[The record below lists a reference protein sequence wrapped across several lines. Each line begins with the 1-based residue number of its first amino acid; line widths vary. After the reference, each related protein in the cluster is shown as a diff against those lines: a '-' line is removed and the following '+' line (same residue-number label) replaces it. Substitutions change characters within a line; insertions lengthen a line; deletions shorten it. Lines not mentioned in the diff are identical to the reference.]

1 MWGSVVG
8 PEQKSWY
15 AGFVQSR
22 FLYQYFL
29 GLCINYFSYLYKIL
43 DKGSLLKGGL
53 IWAHH
58 LRVSWRGMCGDKSV
72 MLLVTLHPASGSR
85 EMKKANALLAF
96 STLFHFRTPAHEMVP
111 PTVRVDIPTSVNPV

>member
-1 MWGSVVG
+1 MWGSAVG
-8 PEQKSWY
+8 PKQKSWY
-15 AGFVQSR
+15 VGFVQSR

-29 GLCINYFSYLYKIL
+29 GLYINYFSYLYKIP

-58 LRVSWRGMCGDKSV
+58 LRVSWWGMCGDKRV

-85 EMKKANALLAF
+85 EMKANALLAF
-96 STLFHFRTPAHEMVP
+96 SILFYFRTPAHEMVP
-111 PTVRVDIPTSVNPV
+111 PTVRVDIPTSANPV